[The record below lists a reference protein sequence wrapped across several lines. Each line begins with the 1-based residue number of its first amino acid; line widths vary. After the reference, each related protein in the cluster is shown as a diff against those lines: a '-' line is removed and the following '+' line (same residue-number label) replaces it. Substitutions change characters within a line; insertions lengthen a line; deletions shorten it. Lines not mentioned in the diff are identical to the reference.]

1 MTTAQIRPRSL
12 PLIAAAFLAASALLL
27 AATATSVRGGVPP
40 PTCAILISSTS
51 SPVPAETAT
60 IIALEDVQVDGTGFT
75 PNATLDIT
83 VVLNGVPQ
91 ATFPQATD
99 GSGNFTL
106 TGTLMEDQVGNWT
119 LTAADGQVCSDTV
132 TFTVMLAAVA
142 TPTPE
147 GLPDAAMIPAPAS
160 TGGGA
165 GLAFFAILGSALIG
179 LTLVTLRT
187 RRVTQR

>member
-1 MTTAQIRPRSL
+1 MTTAQIRPRPL
-12 PLIAAAFLAASALLL
+12 HLIAAAFLAASALLL
-27 AATATSVRGGVPP
+27 ATTMTSVRAGVPP
-40 PTCAILISSTS
+40 TCSILISSVS
-51 SPVPAETAT
+51 SPVPAESAT
-60 IIALEDVQVDGTGFT
+60 IIALEAVQVDGTGFT

-83 VVLNGVPQ
+83 VVLDGVPQ
-91 ATFPQATD
+91 ATFPQLTD

-106 TGTLMEDQVGNWT
+106 TGTLMEEQVGNWT

-132 TFTVMLAAVA
+132 SFTVVLAAVA
-142 TPTPE
+142 TPE

-179 LTLVTLRT
+179 LALVSIRT